1 MLKKEMELRQDK
13 ADTLKR
19 MKTLLD
25 TAEDGG
31 RSLTTAEKKEYERL
45 DSRVTELN
53 AQLQGF
59 SEDTQRRANLS
70 RQMTDLEKV
79 VNPLPS
85 GARDSFASEDDGG
98 FRNIGEFFRSIAV
111 LKSDG
116 RMDERLLQCAEQ
128 REQTM
133 GTGQTGGFA
142 LPKQFDSTIR
152 QVTPQEAI
160 VRPRGTVISPG
171 NPPDAQ
177 LSFPALDQTAAQN
190 MYGGVIITH
199 TGEGV
204 TMTEATANLREVTLE
219 PKEMS
224 AYIVV
229 TQKLLN
235 NWEASGTWISG
246 ILRQAM
252 NGQEDYDFLRGDG
265 INKALGVMNCAA
277 AIQYSRTA
285 ANAISFTDCVGML
298 SRILMKGPLC
308 WVGSQSI
315 IPQLAAMVDS
325 GGHAVWLGGGNL
337 GQAPAA
343 QAMPSTLLGVPLIFS
358 DRLPGLG
365 TKGDLCLLS
374 PMHYMIKDGSGPIA
388 ASSEHIYFLSNKV
401 VFKLVWNVDGRPWLT
416 EPLPLEGSTIN
427 TVSPFVILN

>member
-1 MLKKEMELRQDK
+1 MLKKEMEIRQDR
-13 ADTLKR
+13 ADALKR
-19 MKTLLD
+19 MRNLLD
-25 TAEDGG
+25 QAEDAG
-31 RSLTTAEKKEYERL
+31 RPLSASEQREYERL
-45 DSRVTELN
+45 DANVTEFN
-53 AQLQGF
+53 VQLQGF
-59 SEDTQRRANLS
+59 SEDVRRRADLAK
-70 RQMTDLEKV
+70 QMDGLDRV
-79 VNPLPS
+79 INPFPN

-98 FRNIGEFFRSIAV
+98 FRNIGEFLRSIAL

-116 RMDERLLQCAEQ
+116 RMDERLLKCSEV
-128 REQTM
+128 REMTM
-133 GTGQTGGFA
+133 GTGKTGGFA

-152 QVTPQEAI
+152 QVQPGEAVI
-160 VRPRGTVISPG
+160 RPRATVIPPG

-235 NWEASGTWISG
+235 NWESSGTWISG

-252 NGQEDYDFLRGDG
+252 TAQEDYDFLQGDG
-265 INKALGVMNCAA
+265 INKALGVMNSSAA
-277 AIQYSRTA
+277 VQYPRTA
-285 ANAISFTDCVGML
+285 ANAVSFSDAIGML
-298 SRILMKGPLC
+298 SRVLMRGPLV
-308 WVGSQSI
+308 WVASQTV

-325 GGHAVWLGGGNL
+325 GGHAVWLGGNGNL
-337 GQAPAA
+337 GAAA

-365 TKGDLCLLS
+365 TKGDLMLLS
-374 PMHYMIKDGSGPIA
+374 PAYYFIKDGSGPIA
-388 ASSEHIYFLSNKV
+388 ASSEHVFFTSNKV

-416 EPLPLEGSTIN
+416 EPLPLEGSTSN
-427 TVSPFVILN
+427 TVSPFVVLN